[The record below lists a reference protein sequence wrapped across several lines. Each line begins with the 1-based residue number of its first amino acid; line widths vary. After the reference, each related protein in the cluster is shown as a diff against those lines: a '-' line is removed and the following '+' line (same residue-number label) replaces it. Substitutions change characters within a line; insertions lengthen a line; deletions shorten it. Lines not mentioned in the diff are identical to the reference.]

1 MNVLSYYF
9 LYLRFNWFNFTG
21 SFKFLNCNIYLIPV
35 GTFNL
40 IALNFNITLN
50 PFRSC
55 HTQSSLIEDDQ
66 ICGVLGGR

>member
-1 MNVLSYYF
+1 
-9 LYLRFNWFNFTG
+9 
-21 SFKFLNCNIYLIPV
+21 
-35 GTFNL
+35 L